1 MGWRVAVGISVMWVA
16 LAFVGDGLA
25 SLVLP
30 ALLASN
36 ADTATAIGLISFVGL
51 GLAVAAQPIAGSLSD
66 RWRDGLDRR
75 WFIALLVVPTI
86 LGLVALAAARSVPA
100 VAVAFIVVVVAASG
114 VQAGQQTLIPEA
126 VPSGQRGRAA
136 SLKTAFDIGGAFVA
150 FVVLGAV
157 LEAGG
162 VAAAAA
168 VTAIVVV
175 GGLAVMTV
183 TVAPCVPATR
193 APKVPRPDASRPR
206 AIPIGFWELVASRFL
221 FLFGIYAVGRFLL
234 LLVAD
239 RVAVPADTA
248 VAETGG
254 LLALFTLTT
263 AGAALALGP
272 AVDRIGRR
280 RLAVVGAATGAA
292 GVALFVA
299 PAGLAGVI
307 VAGTLMSIGTAAFS
321 TANWAALTDLAP
333 PADAGR
339 LMGLANVGTGGAA
352 AAAGLVGPVID
363 AWGFA
368 PALLVATVATVLS
381 LVPIA
386 RSHPLRHMQGAIT

>member
-66 RWRDGLDRR
+66 RWRDDLDRR

-175 GGLAVMTV
+175 GALAVMTV

>member
-1 MGWRVAVGISVMWVA
+1 MGWRLPVGISVMWVA

>member
-1 MGWRVAVGISVMWVA
+1 MGWRLAVGISVMWVA

>member
-1 MGWRVAVGISVMWVA
+1 MGWRLAVGVSVLWVA
-16 LAFVGDGLA
+16 LAFLGDGLA

-30 ALLASN
+30 ALLASTP
-36 ADTATAIGLISFVGL
+36 DPATAIGLISFAGL
-51 GLAVAAQPIAGSLSD
+51 GLAVVAQPIVGSLSD
-66 RWRDGLDRR
+66 RWRDRLDRR
-75 WFIALLVVPTI
+75 GFIALLVVPTI
-86 LGLVALAAARSVPA
+86 LGLVALAAAHSVPA
-100 VAVAFIVVVVAASG
+100 VAVAFVVVVVAGSG

-126 VPSGQRGRAA
+126 VPAGQRGRAA

-150 FVVLGAV
+150 FVVLGTV
-157 LEAGG
+157 LEG
-162 VAAAAA
+162 VGVGAAAG
-168 VTAIVVV
+168 VTAIVLV
-175 GGLAVMTV
+175 GALTMMTLS
-183 TVAPCVPATR
+183 VPATR
-193 APKVPRPDASRPR
+193 GSGDRRPTPPRRR
-206 AIPIGFWELVASRFL
+206 IPMGFWELVASRFL

-239 RVAVPADTA
+239 RLGIPADSA

-263 AGAALALGP
+263 AGVALALGP
-272 AVDRIGRR
+272 AVDGIGRR
-280 RLAVVGAATGAA
+280 RLAVAGAGTGAA
-292 GVALFVA
+292 GVAMFLA

-321 TANWAALTDLAP
+321 NANWAALTDLAP
-333 PADAGR
+333 PAEAGR

-352 AAAGLVGPVID
+352 AAAGLVGPAID

-368 PALLVATVATVLS
+368 PALVVAVVAIVLS

-386 RSHPLRHMQGAIT
+386 RSHPVRTMEGAIT

>member
-1 MGWRVAVGISVMWVA
+1 MGWRLAVGISVMWVA

-66 RWRDGLDRR
+66 RWRDDLDRR

>member
-1 MGWRVAVGISVMWVA
+1 MGWRLPVGISVMWVA

-307 VAGTLMSIGTAAFS
+307 VAGTLMSIGTAAFT